1 VHDQKEKT
9 IRYEDLGEIKLDF
22 ELLTVIDTPTSF
34 WSSIEHPQAPAGI
47 APPTNFGGPS

>member
-22 ELLTVIDTPTSF
+22 ELLTAIDTPNQFLVLHRTS
-34 WSSIEHPQAPAGI
+34 AGTRGHRT
-47 APPTNFGGPS
+47 AD